1 MSSIF
6 VVFCVSKGW
15 INTMKW
21 IGKKVTSMIVTLLLV
36 SVIAFLA
43 FEVVAGNSML
53 SKMGMD
59 ASPEQIKALEEEYG
73 LNKSLPERYGDWFV
87 HAIQGDF
94 GTSYQ
99 YNVPVTQLVSNRM
112 AVTVGL
118 GLLSIVLILAI
129 SIPLGLFVSRHE
141 GGMWDHVIS
150 TLNQVFMSIPNFFL
164 GMLICLIFGIV
175 LRWFQ
180 PGAYVPMKQSV
191 SGYFSYIIYPAVA
204 ISIPKIAMVVKFLKT
219 SVLRQMKM
227 DYVRTARGKGNS
239 ERSILYSHVL
249 KNALI
254 PVITFLAMIL
264 AEVLAGSIV
273 LEPVFSLPGLGR
285 LLVVSI
291 SSRDYPVVQ
300 AIILYIATIVIV
312 LNGIVDILYQ
322 VLDPRVKETV

>member
-1 MSSIF
+1 
-6 VVFCVSKGW
+6 
-15 INTMKW
+15 MKW
-21 IGKKVTSMIVTLLLV
+21 IVKKMTSMIVTLFLV
-36 SVIAFLA
+36 SVITFLA
-43 FEVVAGNSML
+43 FEVVAGNSMI

-73 LNKSLPERYGDWFV
+73 LNKSLPERYGDWFI

-99 YNVPVTQLVSNRM
+99 YNVPVTNLVSDRM

-129 SIPLGLFVSRHE
+129 SIPLGLFISRHE

-150 TLNQVFMSIPNFFL
+150 TLNQVFMSIPHFFL

-191 SGYFSYIIYPAVA
+191 SGYFAYILYPAIA
-204 ISIPKIAMVVKFLKT
+204 LAIPKIAMVVKFLKT
-219 SVLRQMKM
+219 SVIRQMNM

-239 ERSILYSHVL
+239 ERRILYSHVL

-254 PVITFLAMIL
+254 PVITFLAMII

-291 SSRDYPVVQ
+291 SNRDYPVVQ
-300 AIILYIATIVIV
+300 AIVLYIATIVIV
-312 LNGIVDILYQ
+312 LNCIVDILYQ

>member
-1 MSSIF
+1 MNLVITLQPE
-6 VVFCVSKGW
+6 CKGW

-21 IGKKVTSMIVTLLLV
+21 IVKKMTSMIVTLFLV
-36 SVIAFLA
+36 SVITFLA
-43 FEVVAGNSML
+43 FEVVAGNSMV

-73 LNKSLPERYGDWFV
+73 LNKSLPERYGDWFI

-94 GTSYQ
+94 GMSYQ
-99 YNVPVTQLVSNRM
+99 YNVPVTNLVSDRM

-129 SIPLGLFVSRHE
+129 SIPLGLFISRHE

-150 TLNQVFMSIPNFFL
+150 TLNQVFMSIPHFFL
-164 GMLICLIFGIV
+164 GMLICLIFGII
-175 LRWFQ
+175 LKWFQ

-191 SGYFSYIIYPAVA
+191 SGYFAYILYPAIA
-204 ISIPKIAMVVKFLKT
+204 LAIPKIAMVVKFLKT
-219 SVLRQMKM
+219 SVIRQMNM

-239 ERSILYSHVL
+239 ERRILYSHVL

-254 PVITFLAMIL
+254 PVITFLAMII

-291 SSRDYPVVQ
+291 SNRDYPVVQ
-300 AIILYIATIVIV
+300 AIVLYIATIVIV
-312 LNGIVDILYQ
+312 LNCIVDILYQ

>member
-1 MSSIF
+1 MNLVITLQPE
-6 VVFCVSKGW
+6 CKGW

-21 IGKKVTSMIVTLLLV
+21 IVKKMTSMIVTLFLV
-36 SVIAFLA
+36 SVITFLA
-43 FEVVAGNSML
+43 FEVVAGNSMV

-73 LNKSLPERYGDWFV
+73 LNKSLPERYGDWFI

-99 YNVPVTQLVSNRM
+99 YNVPVTNLVSERM

-129 SIPLGLFVSRHE
+129 SIPLGLFISRHE

-150 TLNQVFMSIPNFFL
+150 TLNQVFMSIPHFFL
-164 GMLICLIFGIV
+164 GMLICLIFGII
-175 LRWFQ
+175 LKWFQ

-191 SGYFSYIIYPAVA
+191 SGYFAYILYPAIA
-204 ISIPKIAMVVKFLKT
+204 LALPKIAMVVKFLKT
-219 SVLRQMKM
+219 SVIRQMNM

-239 ERSILYSHVL
+239 ERRILYSHVL

-254 PVITFLAMIL
+254 PVITFLAMII

-291 SSRDYPVVQ
+291 SNRDYPVVQ
-300 AIILYIATIVIV
+300 AIVLYIATIVIV
-312 LNGIVDILYQ
+312 LNCIVDILYQ

>member
-1 MSSIF
+1 MNLVITLQPE
-6 VVFCVSKGW
+6 CKGW

-21 IGKKVTSMIVTLLLV
+21 IVKKMTSMIVTLFLV
-36 SVIAFLA
+36 SVITFLA
-43 FEVVAGNSML
+43 FEVVAGNSMV

-73 LNKSLPERYGDWFV
+73 LNKSLPERYGDWFI

-94 GTSYQ
+94 GMSYQ
-99 YNVPVTQLVSNRM
+99 YNVPVTNLVSDRM

-129 SIPLGLFVSRHE
+129 SIPLGLFISRHE

-150 TLNQVFMSIPNFFL
+150 TLNQVFMSIPHFFL

-191 SGYFSYIIYPAVA
+191 SGYFAYILYPAIA
-204 ISIPKIAMVVKFLKT
+204 LAIPKIAMVVKFLKT
-219 SVLRQMKM
+219 SVIRQMNM

-239 ERSILYSHVL
+239 ERRILYSHVL

-254 PVITFLAMIL
+254 PVITFLAMII

-291 SSRDYPVVQ
+291 SNRDYPVVQ
-300 AIILYIATIVIV
+300 AIVLYIATIVIV
-312 LNGIVDILYQ
+312 LNCIVDILYQ

>member
-1 MSSIF
+1 
-6 VVFCVSKGW
+6 
-15 INTMKW
+15 MKW
-21 IGKKVTSMIVTLLLV
+21 IVKKMTSMIVTLFLV
-36 SVIAFLA
+36 SVITFLA
-43 FEVVAGNSML
+43 FEVVAGNSMV

-73 LNKSLPERYGDWFV
+73 LNKSLPERYGDWFI

-99 YNVPVTQLVSNRM
+99 YNVPVTNLVSERM

-129 SIPLGLFVSRHE
+129 SIPLGLFISRHE

-150 TLNQVFMSIPNFFL
+150 TLNQVFMSIPHFFL
-164 GMLICLIFGIV
+164 GMLICLIFGII
-175 LRWFQ
+175 LKWFQ

-191 SGYFSYIIYPAVA
+191 SGYFAYILYPAIA
-204 ISIPKIAMVVKFLKT
+204 LAIPKIAMVVKFLKT
-219 SVLRQMKM
+219 SVIRQMNM

-239 ERSILYSHVL
+239 ERRILYSHVL

-254 PVITFLAMIL
+254 PVITFLAMII

-291 SSRDYPVVQ
+291 SNRDYPVVQ
-300 AIILYIATIVIV
+300 AIVLYIATIVIV
-312 LNGIVDILYQ
+312 LNCIVDILYQ

>member
-1 MSSIF
+1 
-6 VVFCVSKGW
+6 
-15 INTMKW
+15 
-21 IGKKVTSMIVTLLLV
+21 MIVTLFLV
-36 SVIAFLA
+36 SVITFLA
-43 FEVVAGNSML
+43 FEVVAGNSMV

-73 LNKSLPERYGDWFV
+73 LNKSLPERYGDWFI

-99 YNVPVTQLVSNRM
+99 YNVPVTNLVSERM

-129 SIPLGLFVSRHE
+129 SIPLGLFISRHE

-150 TLNQVFMSIPNFFL
+150 TLNQVFMSIPHFFL
-164 GMLICLIFGIV
+164 GMLICLIFGII
-175 LRWFQ
+175 LKWFQ

-191 SGYFSYIIYPAVA
+191 SGYFAYILYPAIA
-204 ISIPKIAMVVKFLKT
+204 LAIPKIAMVVKFLKT
-219 SVLRQMKM
+219 SVIRQMNM

-239 ERSILYSHVL
+239 ERRILYSHVL

-254 PVITFLAMIL
+254 PVITFLAMII

-291 SSRDYPVVQ
+291 SNRDYPVVQ
-300 AIILYIATIVIV
+300 AIVLYIATIVIV
-312 LNGIVDILYQ
+312 LNCIVDILYQ

>member
-1 MSSIF
+1 
-6 VVFCVSKGW
+6 
-15 INTMKW
+15 MKW
-21 IGKKVTSMIVTLLLV
+21 IVKKMTSMIVTLFLV
-36 SVIAFLA
+36 SVITFLA
-43 FEVVAGNSML
+43 FEVVAGNSMV

-73 LNKSLPERYGDWFV
+73 LNKSLPERYGDWFI

-94 GTSYQ
+94 GMSYQ
-99 YNVPVTQLVSNRM
+99 YNVPVTNLVSDRM

-129 SIPLGLFVSRHE
+129 SIPLGLFISRHE

-150 TLNQVFMSIPNFFL
+150 TLNQVFMSIPHFFL
-164 GMLICLIFGIV
+164 GMLICLIFGII
-175 LRWFQ
+175 LKWFQ

-191 SGYFSYIIYPAVA
+191 SGYFAYILYPAIA
-204 ISIPKIAMVVKFLKT
+204 LAIPKIAMVVKFLKT
-219 SVLRQMKM
+219 SVIRQMNM

-239 ERSILYSHVL
+239 ERRILYSHVL

-254 PVITFLAMIL
+254 PVITFLAMII

-291 SSRDYPVVQ
+291 SNRDYPVVQ
-300 AIILYIATIVIV
+300 AIVLYIATIVIV
-312 LNGIVDILYQ
+312 LNCIVDILYQ

>member
-1 MSSIF
+1 
-6 VVFCVSKGW
+6 
-15 INTMKW
+15 MKW
-21 IGKKVTSMIVTLLLV
+21 IVKKMTSMIVTLFLV
-36 SVIAFLA
+36 SVITFLA
-43 FEVVAGNSML
+43 FEVVAGNSMV

-73 LNKSLPERYGDWFV
+73 LNKSLPKRYGDWFI

-99 YNVPVTQLVSNRM
+99 YNVPVTNLVSDRM

-129 SIPLGLFVSRHE
+129 SIPLGLFISRHE

-150 TLNQVFMSIPNFFL
+150 TLNQVFMSIPHFFL

-191 SGYFSYIIYPAVA
+191 SGYFAYIIYPAIA
-204 ISIPKIAMVVKFLKT
+204 LAIPKIAMVVKFLKT
-219 SVLRQMKM
+219 SVIRQMKM

-239 ERSILYSHVL
+239 ERSILYNHVL

-254 PVITFLAMIL
+254 PVITFLAMII

-291 SSRDYPVVQ
+291 SNRDYPVVQ
-300 AIILYIATIVIV
+300 AIVLYIATIVIV
-312 LNGIVDILYQ
+312 LNCIVDILYQ

>member
-1 MSSIF
+1 
-6 VVFCVSKGW
+6 
-15 INTMKW
+15 MKW
-21 IGKKVTSMIVTLLLV
+21 IVKKMTSMIVTLFLV
-36 SVIAFLA
+36 SVITFLA
-43 FEVVAGNSML
+43 FEVVAGNSMV

-73 LNKSLPERYGDWFV
+73 LNKSLPERYGDWFI

-99 YNVPVTQLVSNRM
+99 YNVPVTNLVSDRM

-129 SIPLGLFVSRHE
+129 SIPLGLFISRHE

-150 TLNQVFMSIPNFFL
+150 TLNQVFMSIPHFFL
-164 GMLICLIFGIV
+164 GMLICLIFGII
-175 LRWFQ
+175 LKWFQ

-191 SGYFSYIIYPAVA
+191 SGYFAYILYPAIA
-204 ISIPKIAMVVKFLKT
+204 LAIPKIAMVVKFLKT
-219 SVLRQMKM
+219 SVIRQMNM

-239 ERSILYSHVL
+239 ERRILYSHVL

-254 PVITFLAMIL
+254 PVITFLAMII

-291 SSRDYPVVQ
+291 SNRDYPVVQ
-300 AIILYIATIVIV
+300 AIVLYIATIVIV
-312 LNGIVDILYQ
+312 LNCIVDILYQ